1 MLKILSLLLL
11 LNLQIISCH
20 DSGND
25 TSTEVKVLSRK
36 KRYLIFPQG
45 SSFSV
50 ATCMTIGIYGNPQFS
65 IFRWAYR
72 TIYKNL
78 TLINWND
85 SSSSWGL
92 NYGFAYNLPT
102 NASEYSKAKIADAL
116 RIERS
121 IETKPMIQRRQ
132 RRDLF
137 NRLEIAMNQ

>member
-11 LNLQIISCH
+11 LNSQIISCH
-20 DSGND
+20 GNGND
-25 TSTEVKVLSRK
+25 TSSEVKVLSRK

-50 ATCMTIGIYGNPQFS
+50 ATCMTIGIYGNPQYS
-65 IFRWAYR
+65 IF
-72 TIYKNL
+72 
-78 TLINWND
+78 
-85 SSSSWGL
+85 SWGL